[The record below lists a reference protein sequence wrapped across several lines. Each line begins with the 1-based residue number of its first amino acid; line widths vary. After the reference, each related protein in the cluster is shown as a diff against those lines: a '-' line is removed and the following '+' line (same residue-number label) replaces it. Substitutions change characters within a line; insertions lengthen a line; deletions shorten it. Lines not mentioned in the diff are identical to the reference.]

1 MFHINGYTKYII
13 MKPEI
18 PPKKQEDAH
27 LSRRDF
33 LKMGV
38 SALSLVALLEVGGAT
53 LLFMKPRSS
62 AGDFGGLVT
71 AGSVDSF
78 PPGSVTAFPDGR
90 FYLVRAAGGGFL
102 AVYRR
107 CTHLG
112 CSVNWEPEQNRFF
125 CPCHASTFDMHGEVQ
140 NPPAPRALD
149 TFPIQIAEDQVL
161 VDTSQTQNRDHFT
174 PEQLAY
180 A

>member
-1 MFHINGYTKYII
+1 
-13 MKPEI
+13 
-18 PPKKQEDAH
+18 
-27 LSRRDF
+27 
-33 LKMGV
+33 MGV
-38 SALSLVALLEVGGAT
+38 GALSVVALMEAGGAG

-62 AGDFGGLVT
+62 DGEFGGMVT
-71 AGSVDSF
+71 AGTVESF
-78 PPGSVTAFPDGR
+78 PPGSVTEFPDGR
-90 FYLVRAAGGGFL
+90 FYLVRAADGGFL

-112 CSVNWEPEQNRFF
+112 CTVSWEPEQNSFF
-125 CPCHASTFDMHGEVQ
+125 CPCHASSFDIHGAVQ

-149 TFPIQIAEDQVL
+149 TFPVRIEASEVV
-161 VDTSQTQNRDHFT
+161 VDTSQIQSRDDFV

>member
-1 MFHINGYTKYII
+1 
-13 MKPEI
+13 MKQETNN
-18 PPKKQEDAH
+18 KKQTESQV
-27 LSRRDF
+27 SRRDF

-38 SALSLVALLEVGGAT
+38 SALSLVALLEVGGAS

-62 AGDFGGLVT
+62 EGEFGGLVT
-71 AGSVDSF
+71 AGMVDSF

-90 FYLVRAAGGGFL
+90 FYLVRAADGGFL

-112 CSVNWEPEQNRFF
+112 CTVNWEPEKGRFF
-125 CPCHASTFDMHGEVQ
+125 CPCHASAFDIHGEVE

-149 TFPIQIAEDQVL
+149 TFPIQIEESQVL
-161 VDTSQTQNRDHFT
+161 VDTSRIQNRDGFM

>member
-1 MFHINGYTKYII
+1 MNDETAEQGQH
-13 MKPEI
+13 
-18 PPKKQEDAH
+18 
-27 LSRRDF
+27 SRRDF

-38 SALSLVALLEVGGAT
+38 SALSLVALLEVGGAS

-62 AGDFGGLVT
+62 EGGFGGLVT
-71 AGSVDSF
+71 AGAVASF
-78 PPGSVTAFPDGR
+78 PPGSVTEFPDGR
-90 FYLVRAAGGGFL
+90 FYLVRASDGGFL

-112 CSVNWEPEQNRFF
+112 CNINWEPDQNRFF
-125 CPCHASTFDMHGEVQ
+125 CPCHASSFDIHGEVE

-149 TFPIQIAEDQVL
+149 TFAIQIEANQVV
-161 VDTSQTQNRDHFT
+161 VDTSHLQNRDGFA

>member
-1 MFHINGYTKYII
+1 MNSR
-13 MKPEI
+13 
-18 PPKKQEDAH
+18 KQELAPY
-27 LSRRDF
+27 SRRDF
-33 LKMGV
+33 LKIGV
-38 SALSLVALLEVGGAT
+38 SALSLVALLEAGGAS

-62 AGDFGGLVT
+62 EEEFGGLVT
-71 AGSVDSF
+71 AGTVGSF
-78 PPGSVTAFPDGR
+78 PSGSVTEFPDGR
-90 FYLVRAAGGGFL
+90 FYLVRASDGGFL

-112 CSVNWEPEQNRFF
+112 CSVNWEPDQNRFF
-125 CPCHASTFDMHGEVQ
+125 CPCHASSFDIHGEVE

-149 TFPIQIAEDQVL
+149 TFAIQIEESQIL
-161 VDTSQTQNRDHFT
+161 VDTSRLQNRASFT